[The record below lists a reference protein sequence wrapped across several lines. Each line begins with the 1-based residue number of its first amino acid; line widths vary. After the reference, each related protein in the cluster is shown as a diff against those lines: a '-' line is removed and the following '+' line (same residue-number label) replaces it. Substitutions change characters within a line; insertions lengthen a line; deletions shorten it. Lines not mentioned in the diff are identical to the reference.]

1 MSATTRR
8 SLSSRCGRWLGRLVP
23 SLALCLPLTSCIE
36 FLGQGQIGQA
46 RFIYRARGETPLP
59 IAAPTN
65 DRDGNIYF
73 IYAADNQNIEAG
85 VVFKDGGA
93 SGGCYVHEGAD
104 RRTHGFV
111 GWAQS
116 RAWFW
121 SGDALGVI
129 NGKSGDCRQLLDT
142 DPTTGVNLA
151 FKAVVP
157 YVKETP
163 SQTTMVALVQSPVDR
178 VPFNVQIDLDLR
190 RYASVEEF
198 EPGSAREFRAL
209 GSGADRDAE
218 VGVVVLRYEINDST
232 RTEARYYDTTAG
244 ELDIVSLNGLGL
256 GSLEEDAILGFVEG
270 EFDGF
275 MAAALNT
282 GEVLVFNRNGGDV
295 VNAPGIDEL
304 VGVHRWQG
312 ATYVVGVRDG
322 RPATSRLG
330 ANGQLEQA
338 RVWTASEAVANTL
351 DDGIEVLDDT
361 VRPIRFSTWT
371 SARSAVGEAPFLYP
385 QSPPPYAN
393 ETTALLIAGPTS
405 TTALDSITS
414 IAVAPAGISY
424 P

>member
-1 MSATTRR
+1 MPRIQRR
-8 SLSSRCGRWLGRLVP
+8 SLAFRVGRGVLRILSG
-23 SLALCLPLTSCIE
+23 LALCLPLTSCIE
-36 FLGQGQIGQA
+36 YLGEGQIGQA

-65 DRDGNIYF
+65 DRDGNMYF
-73 IYAADNQNIEAG
+73 IYALDAANIEAG

-93 SGGCYVHEGAD
+93 SGGCYIHEGAD

-121 SGDALGVI
+121 SGDALGVLSG
-129 NGKSGDCRQLLDT
+129 NNGDCRELLDR
-142 DPTTGVNLA
+142 DPTTGVDIK

-163 SQTTMVALVQSPVDR
+163 SQTTLVALVQSPVDR
-178 VPFNVQIDLDLR
+178 VPYNVQIDLDLR
-190 RYASVEEF
+190 RYSSVEEF
-198 EPGSAREFRAL
+198 EPPSAREFWAL
-209 GSGADRDAE
+209 GTGADRDAE
-218 VGVVVLRYEINDST
+218 IGVVVLRYEINDDI
-232 RTEARYYDTTAG
+232 RTEARYYDTEAN
-244 ELDIVSLNGLGL
+244 EIDIVSLGGMGLGN
-256 GSLEEDAILGFVEG
+256 LEEDAVLGFVEG
-270 EFDGF
+270 DANGF
-275 MAAALNT
+275 MAAALST
-282 GEVLVFNRNGGDV
+282 GEVLIFNRNGGDV
-295 VNAPGIDEL
+295 VEAPGIDEL

-338 RVWTASEAVANTL
+338 RVWRASEAIANTL

-371 SARSAVGEAPFLYP
+371 NARSATGIAPYLHP

-393 ETTALLIAGPTS
+393 ETTVLLIAGPTS
-405 TTALDSITS
+405 TAALDSITS
-414 IAVAPAGISY
+414 VAVAPAGISY